1 LSRIPDFAAVDFG
14 RTAAIAPQTEIPP
27 PWLTPEGIAVKSM
40 LAKFGMRVMML
51 SFEPLYRRSSR
62 SDESSTSR
70 ILGDCANRRNR
81 YRAGMIY
88 RLDLSVASP
97 LNESPP

>member
-1 LSRIPDFAAVDFG
+1 MPSGVSHAAPGAGGFG
-14 RTAAIAPQTEIPP
+14 AA
-27 PWLTPEGIAVKSM
+27 AVKSM

-70 ILGDCANRRNR
+70 MLGDCANRRNR

>member
-1 LSRIPDFAAVDFG
+1 MPSGVSHAAPDGGGFGAA
-14 RTAAIAPQTEIPP
+14 
-27 PWLTPEGIAVKSM
+27 AVKSM
-40 LAKFGMRVMML
+40 LAKFGMRAMML

-70 ILGDCANRRNR
+70 MLGDCANRRNR

-97 LNESPP
+97 LNESLP